1 MKLTNLTI
9 NLPKQE
15 QDGACDH
22 LLGLNIPD
30 ISLPTQND
38 ILLKLNRTDTFRIV
52 FFCYPMTGRP
62 DQPLPENW
70 DMIPGA
76 KGCTHQNCS
85 FRDNYDNLIKAN
97 ALPIGISTQSITDIK
112 EMTLRLQIPYDIVS
126 DQELVFTNLIQLPTF
141 SILSKKYIKRLTM
154 IVEKSIIKKVFYP
167 VLTPDKHIEEVL
179 KWLKNN

>member
-70 DMIPGA
+70 DMITGA
-76 KGCTHQNCS
+76 KGCTQQNCS